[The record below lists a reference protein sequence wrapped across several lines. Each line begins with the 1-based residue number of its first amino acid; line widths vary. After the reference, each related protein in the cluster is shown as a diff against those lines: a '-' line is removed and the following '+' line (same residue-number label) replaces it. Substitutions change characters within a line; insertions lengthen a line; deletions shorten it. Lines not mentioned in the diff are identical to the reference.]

1 MAIRVRQCG
10 LCRSLCAALNP
21 RLTLR
26 VAAAVARREWA
37 TARLERRHYHA
48 DHFCY
53 SWHMDLDCK
62 MAAYGIYLGFVIDG
76 DSRMVLH
83 AAVLPDK
90 TACRVYEE
98 LFRPAVAA
106 WGFPDQLNTDQGEE
120 WRLCVFVCF
129 FVWWAAGRASPAGRL
144 PHKIVPSTSNVC
156 CRRLAFFPMAC
167 TMHHAQHPSPPLTPP
182 QSHIALCRLSCH
194 STPLQQTTSGSPTRP
209 SVYT

>member
-1 MAIRVRQCG
+1 MAH
-10 LCRSLCAALNP
+10 
-21 RLTLR
+21 
-26 VAAAVARREWA
+26 REWA

-106 WGFPDQLNTDQGEE
+106 WGFPDQLK
-120 WRLCVFVCF
+120 
-129 FVWWAAGRASPAGRL
+129 
-144 PHKIVPSTSNVC
+144 H
-156 CRRLAFFPMAC
+156 
-167 TMHHAQHPSPPLTPP
+167 
-182 QSHIALCRLSCH
+182 
-194 STPLQQTTSGSPTRP
+194 
-209 SVYT
+209 

>member
-1 MAIRVRQCG
+1 
-10 LCRSLCAALNP
+10 
-21 RLTLR
+21 
-26 VAAAVARREWA
+26 VARREWA

-62 MAAYGIYLGFVIDG
+62 MAAYGIYIGFVIDG

-129 FVWWAAGRASPAGRL
+129 FVWWASGRASPAGRL

-156 CRRLAFFPMAC
+156 CCLYLLSNGSALAPRPRAHYHRRLL
-167 TMHHAQHPSPPLTPP
+167 HHLAH
-182 QSHIALCRLSCH
+182 
-194 STPLQQTTSGSPTRP
+194 TRA
-209 SVYT
+209 T

>member
-120 WRLCVFVCF
+120 WRLCLFVCF
-129 FVWWAAGRASPAGRL
+129 FVWRAAGRASPAGRL

-167 TMHHAQHPSPPLTPP
+167 TMHHAQHPPPPHPSAVAHRPVQALVPQHPP
-182 QSHIALCRLSCH
+182 TANN
-194 STPLQQTTSGSPTRP
+194 
-209 SVYT
+209 

>member
-1 MAIRVRQCG
+1 MAH
-10 LCRSLCAALNP
+10 
-21 RLTLR
+21 
-26 VAAAVARREWA
+26 REWA

-156 CRRLAFFPMAC
+156 CHRPLPPRL
-167 TMHHAQHPSPPLTPP
+167 
-182 QSHIALCRLSCH
+182 QSHMDDRPFSPNSGTTFPPICDIFAIRGNMYNISSILSNIF
-194 STPLQQTTSGSPTRP
+194 PIF
-209 SVYT
+209 V

>member
-1 MAIRVRQCG
+1 MAH
-10 LCRSLCAALNP
+10 
-21 RLTLR
+21 
-26 VAAAVARREWA
+26 REWA

-156 CRRLAFFPMAC
+156 CRRLVQLAAAPRGLPYTRDTISTGC
-167 TMHHAQHPSPPLTPP
+167 TDTERALQLRTEHARIHVGS
-182 QSHIALCRLSCH
+182 RLS
-194 STPLQQTTSGSPTRP
+194 QRAGGSWRA
-209 SVYT
+209 

>member
-1 MAIRVRQCG
+1 MAH
-10 LCRSLCAALNP
+10 
-21 RLTLR
+21 
-26 VAAAVARREWA
+26 REWA

-156 CRRLAFFPMAC
+156 CHRPLPPRL
-167 TMHHAQHPSPPLTPP
+167 

-194 STPLQQTTSGSPTRP
+194 STPPYSK
-209 SVYT
+209 